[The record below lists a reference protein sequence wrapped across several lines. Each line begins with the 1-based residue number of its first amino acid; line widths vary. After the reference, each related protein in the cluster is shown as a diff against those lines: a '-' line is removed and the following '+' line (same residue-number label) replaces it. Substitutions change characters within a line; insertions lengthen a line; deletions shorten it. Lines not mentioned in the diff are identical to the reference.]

1 MAIDMTPPADA
12 AAFLAGHGWGGAAL
26 APLAGDASFRR

>member
-1 MAIDMTPPADA
+1 MADMTPPADA
-12 AAFLAGHGWGGAAL
+12 AAFLAVNGWAGATI